1 MGFEDIAEDLD
12 KLRYPEKAWV
22 FSRFFKTGHGE
33 YGEGDIFLGVSV
45 PLQRKIARNY
55 PDLSLGDA
63 QRLLSGRGLSTEPG
77 SFLIIIYFQYVT
89 ILNLHFPP
97 KLVFT

>member
-12 KLRYPEKAWV
+12 KLRYPEKARV

-77 SFLIIIYFQYVT
+77 RFVIIIYFQYVT
-89 ILNLHFPP
+89 ILNLHFSPQ
-97 KLVFT
+97 LVFT